1 VPYSTARVE
10 TGRPE
15 RYIKQLA
22 SHLGRRIP
30 AEAGDDGRMTLT
42 LRQGRCELVPAS
54 AFLELTAVADDAE
67 ALTGVQDVVTRH
79 LLRFATQEELTVT
92 WSAPAD

>member
-15 RYIKQLA
+15 RYIKQLVA
-22 SHLGRRIP
+22 HLGRKTP
-30 AEAGDDGRMTLT
+30 AELGDDGRGTIT
-42 LRQGRCELVPAS
+42 LRQGRCELIPAS
-54 AFLELTAVADDAE
+54 AVLELTAIADDAE
-67 ALTGVQDVVTRH
+67 ALVAVQDVVTRH

-92 WSAPAD
+92 WSGPAA